1 MRRTIL
7 AAGLCAG
14 LITAAAAQEPAV
26 TVEPPHLEGPRQLE
40 QRTATSVVQDY
51 IESWQSLRE
60 ALNSNRVG
68 ALDRDFIGDAKTKLT
83 ETIQQQEK
91 TGIHTKYQDRS
102 HDVQIVFYSPEGL
115 SIQLTDKVEYDVQV
129 YTQDKL
135 QTTQHVTA
143 KYVVVMTP
151 TEVRWRVRVFQAVA
165 E

>member
-7 AAGLCAG
+7 AVGLCAG
-14 LITAAAAQEPAV
+14 LAAVAAAQEPTV
-26 TVEPPHLEGPRQLE
+26 TVAPPHLQGPRELE
-40 QRTATSVVQDY
+40 QRTATAVVQDY

-60 ALNSNRVG
+60 ALNSNRAS
-68 ALDRDFIGDAKTKLT
+68 ALDRDFIGDAKAKLT
-83 ETIQQQEK
+83 DTIQQQERA
-91 TGIHTKYQDRS
+91 GIHTKYRDRS

-129 YTQDKL
+129 FDHDKL
-135 QTTQHVTA
+135 QTAQHVTSR
-143 KYVVVMTP
+143 YVVVMTP